1 MSTTEPVETMA
12 EPWDHLDQA
21 AALVR
26 APPVLTPLVPRS
38 SIAGRSLAVV
48 VAIMTFL
55 ASLTTGAVTLVVS
68 AASNW
73 QAEVGREVTIQV
85 RPAPGRDIEA
95 DVRNAIEIARAA
107 PGIAE
112 VRAYTKQESQ
122 QLVEPWL
129 GAGIALD
136 ELPIPRLIVV
146 KLSSSGKPDF
156 SSLRQA
162 LAARIPTAS
171 LDDHRRWIERMRTMG
186 AAAVAAGVVVFALV
200 LAVTVLSVTF
210 ATRGAMAT
218 NRPIVEVLHYVGATD
233 SFIAGQFQRHFLL
246 LGFKGG
252 ALGGGAA
259 ILLFGVSEAVER
271 LARAERG
278 GRRDHGAVRE
288 FLHRGCRLPG
298 DPGTDRFDG
307 HGHGAGFA
315 PHGQSHPGDHRLND
329 LKQDQLA
336 AGIAAMMP
344 MSAVGTKMGVQDAR
358 GDAQP

>member
-1 MSTTEPVETMA
+1 MSTTEPVGTMP
-12 EPWDHLDQA
+12 EPWDHLEQA

-26 APPVLTPLVPRS
+26 VPPALTPLVPRN
-38 SIAGRSLAVV
+38 SIAGRSLAAV

-55 ASLTTGAVTLVVS
+55 AALTTGAVILVVGAANDWQS
-68 AASNW
+68 A
-73 QAEVGREVTIQV
+73 VGHEVTIQV

-95 DVRNAIEIARAA
+95 DVRSAIEIARAA
-107 PGIAE
+107 PDIAE
-112 VRAYTKQESQ
+112 VRAYTKEESA

-136 ELPIPRLIVV
+136 DLPIPRLIVV
-146 KLSSSGKPDF
+146 KLASGGRPDF

-162 LAARIPTAS
+162 LAARVPTAS

-186 AAAVAAGVVVFALV
+186 AAAIAAGVAVLALV

-233 SFIAGQFQRHFLL
+233 GFIAEQFQRHFLQ

-259 ILLFGVSEAVER
+259 ILLFGVSEAANAW
-271 LARAERG
+271 LAR
-278 GRRDHGAVRE
+278 
-288 FLHRGCRLPG
+288 
-298 DPGTDRFDG
+298 
-307 HGHGAGFA
+307 
-315 PHGQSHPGDHRLND
+315 S
-329 LKQDQLA
+329 A
-336 AGIAAMMP
+336 AGDEIAALFGNF
-344 MSAVGTKMGVQDAR
+344 SIGVAGYLAILGQIGLMAMVTALASRRTVNRTLETID
-358 GDAQP
+358 